1 MLDHFSLLAPL
12 YDRLIGPPN
21 HEKLRDFLRLP
32 SSGWMLDAG
41 GGTGRVSST
50 LRPLVDHLVVSDL
63 SRPMLLQA
71 QRKGNLCSIQAHV
84 ERLPFPADT
93 FERVLVVDAL
103 HHFCD
108 QRESLGDLLRV
119 LKPGGRL
126 LIEEPNIHRV
136 VVKGVAV
143 AEKLALMRSRFLSP
157 EMIRDI
163 IASYGYSAAIRDH
176 DRFRAWIFVDKE

>member
-21 HEKLRDFLRLP
+21 HEKLRDLLQLP

-50 LRPLVDHLVVSDL
+50 LRHLIDHLVVSDL
-63 SRPMLLQA
+63 SRHMLQQA
-71 QRKGNLCSIQAHV
+71 QRKGNICSIQAHV
-84 ERLPFPADT
+84 ERLPFPDGT

-108 QRESLGDLLRV
+108 QHESLSDLLRV

-126 LIEEPNIHRV
+126 LIEEPNIHRF
-136 VVKGVAV
+136 VVKGVAL
-143 AEKLALMRSRFLSP
+143 AEKLALMRSRFFSP
-157 EMIRDI
+157 QAIREI
-163 IASYGYSAAIRDH
+163 IASYGYDASIRDD
-176 DRFRAWIFVDKE
+176 DRFRAWIFVDK

>member
-12 YDRLIGPPN
+12 YDRLIGTPN
-21 HEKLRDFLRLP
+21 HEKLRDLLRLP
-32 SSGWMLDAG
+32 SPGWMLDAG

-63 SRPMLLQA
+63 SRQMLRQA
-71 QRKGNLCSIQAHV
+71 QRKGNICSIQAHV
-84 ERLPFPADT
+84 ERLPFPDET

-108 QRESLGDLLRV
+108 QRESLSDLLRV

-126 LIEEPNIHRV
+126 LIEEPNIHRL
-136 VVKGVAV
+136 VVKGVAL
-143 AEKLALMRSRFLSP
+143 AEKLALMRSRFFSP
-157 EMIRDI
+157 EAIQEI
-163 IASYGYSAAIRDH
+163 ISSYGYDAGMRDD
-176 DRFRAWIFVDKE
+176 DRFRSWIFVDK

>member
-1 MLDHFSLLAPL
+1 MLDHFALLAPL
-12 YDRLIGPPN
+12 YDRLIGPPTR
-21 HEKLRDFLRLP
+21 EETFRDLLRLP

-50 LRPLVDHLVVSDL
+50 LRHLVDHLVVSDL
-63 SRPMLLQA
+63 SHQMLQQA
-71 QRKGNLCSIQAHV
+71 HDKKNICSIQAHV
-84 ERLPFPADT
+84 ERLPFADGT

-108 QRESLGDLLRV
+108 QRESLYDLLRV

-126 LIEEPNIHRV
+126 LIEEPNIHRF

-143 AEKLALMRSRFLSP
+143 AEKLALMRSHFLTP
-157 EMIRDI
+157 EAIRAI
-163 IASYGYSAAIRDH
+163 IVSYGYSASIRDD
-176 DRFRAWIFVDKE
+176 DRFRAWILVDK